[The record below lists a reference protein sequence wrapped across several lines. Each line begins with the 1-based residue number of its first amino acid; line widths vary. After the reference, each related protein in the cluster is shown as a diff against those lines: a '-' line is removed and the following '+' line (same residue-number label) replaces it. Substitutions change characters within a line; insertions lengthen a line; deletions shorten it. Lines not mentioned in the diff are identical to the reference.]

1 MPSIL
6 LLMLP
11 APWDVSIVEVTV
23 LWTEEVGQERG
34 SDSPKVAQLVVDGTA
49 SPPRQAGV
57 EPTFLTTV
65 APDAKSSSCD

>member
-34 SDSPKVAQLVVDGTA
+34 SDSPKVAELEGDGSA
-49 SPPRQAGV
+49 FPPREAGV
-57 EPTFLTTV
+57 EPAFLTTV
-65 APDAKSSSCD
+65 APNAKSSSCD